1 MGASLEGRVALVTGA
16 SRGIGRAI
24 ALRLAREGADVLVN
38 FVSKAGAAQEV
49 VERIG
54 EMGRKAL
61 AIQADVARLE
71 AVNNMVARAVEAM
84 GKLHILVN
92 NAQIH
97 KGRLVHKLPPEDWDT
112 VLKSGLFGAYYCCRA
127 AVPHIMEQKWGRIIN
142 ITSFVGMRGWPGDTA
157 YSSVKAELLGF
168 TKSLA
173 KELASKGITVNA
185 VAPGFIRTDMTRV
198 LTDKNLERMVTG
210 IPMGR
215 PGEPEDVAE
224 VVNFLATPA
233 AGYVTGAL
241 YTVDGGL
248 GM

>member
-157 YSSVKAELLGF
+157 YSSVKAGLLGF

>member
-54 EMGRKAL
+54 EMGHKAL
-61 AIQADVARLE
+61 AIQANVARLE

-157 YSSVKAELLGF
+157 YSSVKAGLLGF